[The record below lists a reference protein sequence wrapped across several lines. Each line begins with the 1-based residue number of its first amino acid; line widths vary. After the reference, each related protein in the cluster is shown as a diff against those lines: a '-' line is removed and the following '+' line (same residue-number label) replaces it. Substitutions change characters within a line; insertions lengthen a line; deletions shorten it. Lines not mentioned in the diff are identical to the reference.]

1 MEIRLYSIFDKA
13 SEEYSPIFQA
23 VNDSVAVRQFHFAMK
38 DNPFPSDYKL
48 VCLGSFHFS
57 GGNAGV
63 IVNTVGLDKCPY
75 DVDLSIRDIS
85 SSREAKD
92 E

>member
-23 VNDSVAVRQFHFAMK
+23 VNDSVAVRQFHYAMK
-38 DNPFPSDYKL
+38 DNPFPLDYKL

-63 IVNTVGLDKCPY
+63 IVDIVESYKCPY
-75 DVDLSIRDIS
+75 DVDLTIREIT